1 MDLDHRRKRLEAWG
15 VRVGVTGV
23 RRILNNAAD
32 RALATR
38 HAEAWYVATILATAA
53 ASWALLTIA
62 RALTAATKET
72 P

>member
-1 MDLDHRRKRLEAWG
+1 MA
-15 VRVGVTGV
+15 TGV

-38 HAEAWYVATILATAA
+38 HAEAWYVATVLATAA
-53 ASWALLTIA
+53 TSWALLTIA
-62 RALTAATKET
+62 FSGSGSSTASVGRCVITLQFQ

>member
-1 MDLDHRRKRLEAWG
+1 MA
-15 VRVGVTGV
+15 TGV

-32 RALATR
+32 RALAAGPPTK
-38 HAEAWYVATILATAA
+38 AQEAWYAATWAGTLA

>member
-1 MDLDHRRKRLEAWG
+1 MDLDRRCECLATGG

-32 RALATR
+32 RALAAGPPTK
-38 HAEAWYVATILATAA
+38 AQEAWYVATWVGTLALAVV
-53 ASWALLTIA
+53 LPIIGRRL
-62 RALTAATKET
+62 R